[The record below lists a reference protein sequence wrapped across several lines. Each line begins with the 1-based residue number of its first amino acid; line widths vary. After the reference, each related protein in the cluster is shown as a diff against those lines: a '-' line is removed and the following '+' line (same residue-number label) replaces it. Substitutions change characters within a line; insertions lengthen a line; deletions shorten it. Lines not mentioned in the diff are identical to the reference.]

1 LALEGAELA
10 ASQGLGRWHS
20 PFLTATAARARFAQ
34 GRWDDADVLLR
45 RAAERVTPEL
55 AAVRVSICS
64 TRSQLDTGRG
74 RTESAAEYL
83 AEAGEDYLHTVKQP
97 WFAAPLFVATA
108 ELALLESRL
117 ADAEAA
123 VAEGLQVASGNLGLA
138 APLYVLGMR
147 AAADRAELARAH
159 RNADQVLEA
168 RRLGDTLGVELRAQM
183 SPERADGAVPTPPTK
198 AYAAVG
204 EAELARLTGRSESSL
219 WTAAAQAWEQ
229 LTVPYPA
236 AYARWREAEAL
247 LLAGVHHEHA
257 EQLLRTAY
265 ATATALGALPLSI
278 EIEGLARRGRLRL
291 GADAATRITAEP
303 PSPLARL
310 GLTAP

>member
-1 LALEGAELA
+1 V
-10 ASQGLGRWHS
+10 
-20 PFLTATAARARFAQ
+20 LT
-34 GRWDDADVLLR
+34 
-45 RAAERVTPEL
+45 
-55 AAVRVSICS
+55 S
-64 TRSQLDTGRG
+64 DT
-74 RTESAAEYL
+74 
-83 AEAGEDYLHTVKQP
+83 QP
-97 WFAAPLFVATA
+97 
-108 ELALLESRL
+108 LLESRL

-159 RNADQVLEA
+159 RNADQLLEA
-168 RRLGDTLGVELRAQM
+168 RRLGTLGVELRAQM

-204 EAELARLTGRSESSL
+204 EAELARLTGRSEPSL

-247 LLAGVHHEHA
+247 LAGWCPKRACGAVA
-257 EQLLRTAY
+257 AY
-265 ATATALGALPLSI
+265 GVRDGNCFGRATAQH
-278 EIEGLARRGRLRL
+278 RDRG
-291 GADAATRITAEP
+291 
-303 PSPLARL
+303 PSPAGPPQARSRRCN
-310 GLTAP
+310 PNHR